1 MRHIIINDINYS
13 TVEGVRH
20 REFPLLSIQYHEEAS
35 YGPQDMVNAFER
47 FIDMVQRMM
56 IYT

>member
-1 MRHIIINDINYS
+1 MRHIILKYG
-13 TVEGVRH
+13 TVEGVKH
-20 REFPLLSIQYHEEAS
+20 RQLPLLSIQYHEEAS
-35 YGPQDMVNAFER
+35 YGPQDTVSAFER

>member
-1 MRHIIINDINYS
+1 MRHIIINDINDG
-13 TVEGVRH
+13 TVEGGRH
-20 REFPLLSIQYHEEAS
+20 REFHLLSIQYHEEAS
-35 YGPQDMVNAFER
+35 YGPQDTVNAFER